1 MPQSPLENTVSDAHT
16 AFLPIDGRGVLV
28 TGGTTGIGRAI
39 ARLLAVE
46 GARVFIFGRH
56 QLELDDA
63 LASIRDVGGDAT
75 GTVADVAK
83 AADVERVFSEAED
96 QLGGIDVLVN
106 NAGLGAEG
114 VVDMAEAE
122 WRYVVET
129 NLVGYLACAQHVV
142 PLMEARKSGHIVL
155 IGSVSADRRGKDSS
169 VYVATKAGIQGF
181 AESLHK
187 EVREK
192 GIKVSL
198 IEPGKV
204 GADLHET
211 SDAEQRRKINKGEM
225 LRAEDIAVAVH
236 YVLTQPARCDVTR
249 LVIRPHAEAN

>member
-1 MPQSPLENTVSDAHT
+1 MTRHMQEHTASDAHT
-16 AFLPIDGRGVLV
+16 AFVPVDGKAVLV

-39 ARLLAVE
+39 ARLMAVQS
-46 GARVFIFGRH
+46 ARVFIFGRH
-56 QLELDDA
+56 QRELDDA
-63 LASIRDVGGDAT
+63 LASIREVGGHIQ
-75 GTVADVAK
+75 GTTADVAK
-83 AADVERVFSEAED
+83 AEDVKRVFAKAED
-96 QLGGIDVLVN
+96 ALGGIDVLVN
-106 NAGLGAEG
+106 NAGLSGEG
-114 VVDMAEAE
+114 VVDMPETE

-129 NLVGYLACAQHVV
+129 NLVGYLACAQEAV
-142 PLMEARKSGHIVL
+142 PRMEARKSGHIVL

-187 EVREK
+187 EVRTK

-198 IEPGKV
+198 IEPGSV
-204 GADLHET
+204 GADLNGA
-211 SDAEQRRKINKGEM
+211 SDAEQRDEINKGER

-249 LVIRPHAEAN
+249 LVIRPHVEET